1 MSKENTISEEDFALL
16 QLLKKEVKQK
26 PKGDD
31 VQGLKD
37 WMKEYLATSGE
48 IVTPKEESQE
58 KETSKTKTTVTYT
71 KMRDPPKRDHEERKT
86 SKKPQTA
93 KAAAI
98 SEPINNTS
106 EFEEVKGLIQQL
118 TTRFDRMETDYR
130 GRGRGYIN
138 YRGQNNNRYTDTRQ
152 RRWQD
157 QSKPQASSAN
167 QDERR
172 CFRCGKPGHLK
183 LGCIEKLDKDG
194 AYIDS
199 LAVNPTVIPSQEED
213 IPDTETVDWAAAQA
227 MDTTIKSLI
236 NESSDESSD
245 ESVDYF
251 DVDYVLERTV
261 DSEPTFTDEPAVD
274 VTEPAQDAF
283 IPLGDAQPE
292 GNQGPE
298 METASGSASDIVGEV
313 IPQEDTLVEQEEQP
327 QELEMSPV
335 PVRRSGRDRK
345 PPAWIS
351 SGLYDI
357 SAIGTTSVGHTITE
371 EHSKPTA
378 EWQEKAEYI
387 TSLARTPLFSGLQR
401 EAALAILDIVN
412 HH

>member
-1 MSKENTISEEDFALL
+1 MPKENTISEEDFALL

-157 QSKPQASSAN
+157 RSKPQASSAN

-274 VTEPAQDAF
+274 ATEPAQDAF

>member
-1 MSKENTISEEDFALL
+1 MPKENTISEEDFALL
-16 QLLKKEVKQK
+16 QLLKKEVKEK

-58 KETSKTKTTVTYT
+58 KDTSKTKTTVTYT
-71 KMRDPPKRDHEERKT
+71 KMRDPPKVTNFSGSNSKGEATYAFWRYEVCGLMEDKVHDSDNISYAVRKSLKGEAGTIVMHLGPKASLPEIIHKLDSIYGDVEKKEDLLAQFYRARQGDDECVTKWSCRLEDIIGKAIEKGMVQHKDANTMLHSMLWSGLKTELKDISGHKYDTIKDFDELRIALRHIERDHEERKT

-157 QSKPQASSAN
+157 RSKPQASSAN

-194 AYIDS
+194 
-199 LAVNPTVIPSQEED
+199 
-213 IPDTETVDWAAAQA
+213 
-227 MDTTIKSLI
+227 KSL
-236 NESSDESSD
+236 NFKKSME
-245 ESVDYF
+245 
-251 DVDYVLERTV
+251 
-261 DSEPTFTDEPAVD
+261 
-274 VTEPAQDAF
+274 QDH
-283 IPLGDAQPE
+283 
-292 GNQGPE
+292 
-298 METASGSASDIVGEV
+298 
-313 IPQEDTLVEQEEQP
+313 
-327 QELEMSPV
+327 
-335 PVRRSGRDRK
+335 R
-345 PPAWIS
+345 
-351 SGLYDI
+351 
-357 SAIGTTSVGHTITE
+357 
-371 EHSKPTA
+371 
-378 EWQEKAEYI
+378 
-387 TSLARTPLFSGLQR
+387 
-401 EAALAILDIVN
+401 
-412 HH
+412 

>member
-1 MSKENTISEEDFALL
+1 MMSPSHYCQIVRTEDKRCDHPIIDRLSELKTDDNVRTVDRRCDSPITDILSKLRQSLLPTNYCQTVRTEDRRCDHHIFARLSE
-16 QLLKKEVKQK
+16 LKT
-26 PKGDD
+26 DD
-31 VQGLKD
+31 VTIPLLTDCQNC
-37 WMKEYLATSGE
+37 
-48 IVTPKEESQE
+48 
-58 KETSKTKTTVTYT
+58 
-71 KMRDPPKRDHEERKT
+71 R
-86 SKKPQTA
+86 QT
-93 KAAAI
+93 I
-98 SEPINNTS
+98 
-106 EFEEVKGLIQQL
+106 
-118 TTRFDRMETDYR
+118 
-130 GRGRGYIN
+130 
-138 YRGQNNNRYTDTRQ
+138 
-152 RRWQD
+152 
-157 QSKPQASSAN
+157 
-167 QDERR
+167 
-172 CFRCGKPGHLK
+172 
-183 LGCIEKLDKDG
+183 
-194 AYIDS
+194 
-199 LAVNPTVIPSQEED
+199 
-213 IPDTETVDWAAAQA
+213 
-227 MDTTIKSLI
+227 
-236 NESSDESSD
+236 ESSDESSD

-298 METASGSASDIVGEV
+298 METASGSASDIVGDV
-313 IPQEDTLVEQEEQP
+313 IPQEDTPVEQEEQP

>member
-1 MSKENTISEEDFALL
+1 MLQRTITI
-16 QLLKKEVKQK
+16 Q
-26 PKGDD
+26 PKA
-31 VQGLKD
+31 VLC
-37 WMKEYLATSGE
+37 
-48 IVTPKEESQE
+48 
-58 KETSKTKTTVTYT
+58 
-71 KMRDPPKRDHEERKT
+71 
-86 SKKPQTA
+86 
-93 KAAAI
+93 AI
-98 SEPINNTS
+98 QPVNIE
-106 EFEEVKGLIQQL
+106 QQP
-118 TTRFDRMETDYR
+118 
-130 GRGRGYIN
+130 
-138 YRGQNNNRYTDTRQ
+138 TDT
-152 RRWQD
+152 
-157 QSKPQASSAN
+157 SSTSSILE
-167 QDERR
+167 QVEITER
-172 CFRCGKPGHLK
+172 
-183 LGCIEKLDKDG
+183 

-236 NESSDESSD
+236 KLSHAYQLAAEASKIAQANQKEGYDLRVRGAAVQKGDRVLVKIVAFDGKHKLADTWEDTPYVVIDQPNLDIPVFTVVKENGEGRTRNLHRNLLLPVGYIREETPTVIPKPVPRPRTRLQRTIAEHRTTSSESSDESSD